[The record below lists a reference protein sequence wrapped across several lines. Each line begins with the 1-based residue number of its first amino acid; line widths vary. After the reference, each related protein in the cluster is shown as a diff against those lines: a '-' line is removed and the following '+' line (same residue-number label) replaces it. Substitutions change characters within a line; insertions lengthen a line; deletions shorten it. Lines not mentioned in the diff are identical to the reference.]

1 MPNRLSRIEAL
12 LFELKRRKVFQVASL
27 YAVAAW
33 GASVGAADLLPAFGA
48 PDWAVRAFV
57 ISAVLGFPIAVAL
70 AWIFEITPKGV
81 IRDDLP
87 SNHSAAAGAVAA
99 TTYVEPHHSSDY
111 VLVRWH
117 DARGTH
123 ERRFRRDFRIGR
135 DADCDVRLDD
145 PLISRHHAEVTRRD
159 DLWWVRDLGSR
170 NGTRVDGEPTQS
182 GLLPPR
188 CELQIAESG
197 PRLSL
202 EIHAAPSS
210 TTVASGRFRPSGDRA
225 IPG

>member
-1 MPNRLSRIEAL
+1 VTKRLSRVESL

-57 ISAVLGFPIAVAL
+57 ISAVLGFPVVVAL

-81 IRDDLP
+81 IRDEFPGDP
-87 SNHSAAAGAVAA
+87 DRNPHDASAITSLDAYG
-99 TTYVEPHHSSDY
+99 TSDY
-111 VLVRWH
+111 VLVRWQ

-123 ERRFRRDFRIGR
+123 ERRFDREFRIGR
-135 DADCDVRLDD
+135 DADCDIRLDD
-145 PLISRHHAEVTRRD
+145 PLISRHHAGISRRD

-170 NGTRVDGEPTQS
+170 NGTLVDGHGVQS
-182 GLLPPR
+182 APLPPR
-188 CELQIAESG
+188 CEVQIAERG
-197 PRLSL
+197 PRLSV
-202 EIHAAPSS
+202 EIHALPSS
-210 TTVASGRFRPSGDRA
+210 TTVASGHFRALDRQT
-225 IPG
+225 IRR